1 MTRRRFR
8 HRPALPDPYT
18 ADLVRR
24 LRGLLAI
31 VTRPPTPH
39 PDPDPVR
46 RDDELLDR
54 L

>member
-1 MTRRRFR
+1 MK
-8 HRPALPDPYT
+8 RPRCRNEPDPYT

-31 VTRPPTPH
+31 ITRPPTKSANPI
-39 PDPDPVR
+39 R
-46 RDDELLDR
+46 RDDDLLDR